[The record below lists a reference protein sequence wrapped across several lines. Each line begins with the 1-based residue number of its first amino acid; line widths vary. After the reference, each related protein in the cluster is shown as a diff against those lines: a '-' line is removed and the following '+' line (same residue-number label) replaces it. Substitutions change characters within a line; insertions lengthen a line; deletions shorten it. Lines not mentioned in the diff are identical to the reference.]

1 MGEGA
6 KVGDRPKQVSS
17 DSHYVATLMLQGVA
31 EGIAQLVRALG
42 INLDVAGSI
51 PATIAMNSRSQALNV
66 GYSEYEN
73 I

>member
-31 EGIAQLVRALG
+31 EGIAQLVRALAFG
-42 INLDVAGSI
+42 AKCCWF
-51 PATIAMNSRSQALNV
+51 NSSYHRHEQPFTGFKCGV
-66 GYSEYEN
+66 FR